1 MKWSTQTVKALVTNL
16 VDLEK
21 ELRFLLYLYFTTVA
35 GPDAHIG
42 EILESNHPIALKY
55 RRVITR
61 REQCGNDIHQVIES
75 LP

>member
-21 ELRFLLYLYFTTVA
+21 ELRFLIYLYYATVA
-35 GPDAHIG
+35 RPGADIREIG
-42 EILESNHPIALKY
+42 DSSHPIALKY
-55 RRVITR
+55 RSVLVR
-61 REQCGNDIHQVIES
+61 REQCGNDIHQVIET